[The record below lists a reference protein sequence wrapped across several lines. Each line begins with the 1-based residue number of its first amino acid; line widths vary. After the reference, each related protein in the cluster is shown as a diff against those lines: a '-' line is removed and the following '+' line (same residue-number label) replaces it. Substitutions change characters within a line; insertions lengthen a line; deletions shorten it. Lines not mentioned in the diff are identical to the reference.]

1 MIKIDALYLLLLI
14 EAAILLLGTAI
25 ALAIRSRNYRRL
37 HSAAALGLDA
47 ARKELEELKNRT
59 SEAPID
65 ETAQEGTASADRD
78 GLRQAMETMKRMILD
93 MLSCRT
99 IFDTAPA
106 RLSAVQTACQQ
117 LQKGS
122 PRGTAGT
129 AGIPGNDAQ
138 EMESNLGTLKAE
150 QETLAIKFRIWE
162 EQFSKLR
169 GDTSPG
175 PPAPGDDLVRALTHH
190 EKDDLE
196 IRLRD
201 AEEKL
206 AAKGRS
212 LDELKTKYESLE
224 KEYLILYHQQ
234 QKQSG

>member
-1 MIKIDALYLLLLI
+1 MIKIDALSLLLLI
-14 EAAILLLGTAI
+14 EAVVILLGAAI
-25 ALAIRSRNYRRL
+25 ALAIRSRKYRRL
-37 HSAAALGLDA
+37 HSAAALGLEA
-47 ARKELEELKNRT
+47 ARKELKNRT
-59 SEAPID
+59 PEAPLE
-65 ETAQEGTASADRD
+65 ETAREDTASADTD
-78 GLRQAMETMKRMILD
+78 GLRQAMEMMKRMILD

-99 IFDTAPA
+99 IFDTSPA
-106 RLSAVQTACQQ
+106 RLSAVQTAYQQ
-117 LQKGS
+117 LQKES
-122 PRGTAGT
+122 SRGTAGT
-129 AGIPGNDAQ
+129 AGIPGNNAQ

-150 QETLAIKFRIWE
+150 QETLAVKFRIWE

-169 GDTSPG
+169 GDTDHG
-175 PPAPGDDLVRALTHH
+175 PPAPGDDLVRAVTYQ
-190 EKDDLE
+190 EKDDLV

-206 AAKGRS
+206 AAKGRI